1 MTAAARPQIAV
12 VMGVAGSGKSTVAS
26 ILARTLDWDLL
37 EGDELHPPA
46 NRAKMAAGRPL
57 TDADRAPWLAAVAE
71 WMSAEFAAGR
81 SGVVAC
87 SALKRSYRD
96 ILRAARIGHPDAV
109 LTFVHLTGSRELL
122 RARLLARTDHFLPP
136 HLLDSQLET
145 LEPPAGDERAVT
157 IEIDRPPA
165 EVAAVALAALRPHS

>member
-1 MTAAARPQIAV
+1 
-12 VMGVAGSGKSTVAS
+12 MGVAGSGKSTVAG
-26 ILARTLDWDLL
+26 LVARTLGWDLL
-37 EGDELHPPA
+37 EGDDLHPSA

-96 ILRAARIGHPDAV
+96 VLRAGRIGHPDAV
-109 LTFVHLTGSRELL
+109 LTFVHLTGSREVL
-122 RARLLARTDHFLPP
+122 RARLLARTDHFMPP
-136 HLLDSQLET
+136 DLLNSQLET
-145 LEPPAGDERAVT
+145 LEPPGPDERAIT
-157 IEIDRPPA
+157 LEIDRPPA
-165 EVAAVALAALRPHS
+165 EVAAAVLAALRSHS

>member
-1 MTAAARPQIAV
+1 
-12 VMGVAGSGKSTVAS
+12 MGVAGSGKSTVAS
-26 ILARTLDWDLL
+26 MLARTLDWDLL
-37 EGDELHPPA
+37 EGDDLHPPA

-57 TDADRAPWLAAVAE
+57 TDADRGPWLAAVAA
-71 WMSAEFAAGR
+71 WISAEFAAGR

-96 ILRAARIGHPDAV
+96 ILRAGHPDAV

-122 RARLLARTDHFLPP
+122 RARLLARTGHFLPP
-136 HLLDSQLET
+136 ALLNSQLET
-145 LEPPAGDERAVT
+145 LEPPAPDERIVT

-165 EVAAVALAALRPHS
+165 EVAAAALAALRVHS